1 MSDFSI
7 IRDGAF
13 EASMKATDVELDI
26 KYPEIPSGTPYVD
39 AIREVSGAITWE
51 PTPEWDRWWKLQVV
65 IRLRDDLLLLARM
78 TLLDPLQLARE
89 FPQDAVRAGLVD
101 EESN

>member
-13 EASMKATDVELDI
+13 EASM
-26 KYPEIPSGTPYVD
+26 SGTV
-39 AIREVSGAITWE
+39 TWE

-65 IRLRDDLLLLARM
+65 IMLRNTLLA
-78 TLLDPLQLARE
+78 LADLGP
-89 FPQDAVRAGLVD
+89 FRAGHCQD
-101 EESN
+101 EECRCHDFPLGWAIFVDKESS